1 MRITGCGIRTVL
13 PVSSTTSR
21 KLCAGASFCTADI
34 GAGGE
39 VCAHALG
46 TATITA
52 NTASN
57 AGDTIT
63 AKFISLKRLM
73 CCNSLSSF
81 AKVSNQKKCPA
92 RNRGTS
98 PALLLAKSDA
108 ASAASEGSLAY
119 GFSADYSGG
128 GAGGFLRLSPC
139 PFLHN

>member
-34 GAGGE
+34 GAGEE

-128 GAGGFLRLSPC
+128 AGG
-139 PFLHN
+139 